1 MALKITSLAQLSTEV
16 VQQSQQRISRL
27 IVEKYPDVDTSRGVI
42 HDLIAFLAGGI
53 VGGLLETEIQRL
65 LDSRSLLAIS
75 KDPSLADT
83 ELVDHILSNFRISRT
98 DSEAATGEVRIIV
111 SGNTPISV
119 PKDTIFTANNVTFN
133 TDDVYIARPVD
144 TLAINPTD
152 RVLRS
157 RNDGKFEFVVPVTC
171 TLSGT
176 VGNIKSDIPLTV
188 STALPGFV
196 AAVAASDFTGGS
208 ALESNTELIARM
220 QTGIPAKVLAGAA
233 NVTAVLTANYLKGAS
248 SYFSVLGFGDAE
260 QTRDQLGLFP
270 ISSGSRTDVYI
281 KNRSTPVP
289 VKRAISATVIS
300 KTADTVIWRAT
311 LQNSDFPGFYKLLT
325 TTRLATAA
333 SLVVQVTKGYDTSG
347 SRYATPA
354 IRTELQSVFS
364 AYQTA
369 VLSITEV
376 NPSDMSALIVGS
388 IQTFDITA
396 ATVPGLDDAQ
406 DFVNHP
412 NNRAFGGDILVKG
425 AVPCFVSATIEVI
438 KPLGDADPDILALQN
453 AVSQFINGLAF
464 KPALYAT
471 QISPVVNSLL
481 PVGTIVSKV
490 TLLGEI
496 LRPDG
501 QTQTLTGAGL
511 ELPNLPTILVTP
523 RTTAFFAYSDDVRVN
538 VTAE

>member
-27 IVEKYPDVDTSRGVI
+27 IAEKYPDVDTSRGVI
-42 HDLIAFLAGGI
+42 HDLIAFLAGGV

-75 KDPSLADT
+75 KDPSLADS

-98 DSEAATGEVRIIV
+98 TSEAATGEVRIVV

-119 PKDTIFTANNVTFN
+119 PKDTLFTANNVAFKTA
-133 TDDVYIARPVD
+133 DVYIARPVG
-144 TLAINPTD
+144 TLAINPSD
-152 RVLRS
+152 RVLRN

-171 TLSGT
+171 TLAGT
-176 VGNIKSDIPLTV
+176 IGNIKSDIPLAISTV
-188 STALPGFV
+188 LPGFV
-196 AAVAASDFTGGS
+196 TAVAASDFTGGS
-208 ALESNTELIARM
+208 AIESNTELIARM
-220 QTGIPAKVLAGAA
+220 NTGIPAKVLAGAS
-233 NVTAVLTANYLKGAS
+233 NVIASLTANYLKGTS

-260 QTRDQLGLFP
+260 QTRDQMGLFP

-281 KNRSTPVP
+281 KNRNTPVP

-300 KTADTVIWRAT
+300 KTTDTVIWRAT
-311 LQNSDFPGFYKLLT
+311 LQNTDFPGFYKLLS
-325 TTRLATAA
+325 TTRAATSA
-333 SLVVQVTKGYDTSG
+333 SLVVQVTRGYDTSG
-347 SRYATPA
+347 SRYAVPA
-354 IRTELQSVFS
+354 IRTALQSVFS

-369 VLSITEV
+369 VLSITET
-376 NPSDMSALIVGS
+376 NPSDMATLVVGS
-388 IQTFDITA
+388 VAVFDITA
-396 ATVPGLDDAQ
+396 ATVPGLNSIQ
-406 DFVNHP
+406 DFANHP
-412 NNRAFGGDILVKG
+412 SNRSFGSDVLIKG
-425 AVPCFVSATIEVI
+425 AVPCFVSATVEII
-438 KPLGDADPDILALQN
+438 KPLGDADPDILAIQN

-464 KPALYAT
+464 KPTLYAT
-471 QISPVVNSLL
+471 QISPIVNALL
-481 PVGTIVSKV
+481 PTGTIVSKV

-511 ELPNLPTILVTP
+511 ELPNLPAVLVTP